1 MRQSLSLALLG
12 LPLVFALGCS
22 GGGDSGT
29 PVPATPANTAVFVP
43 DSTSP
48 AFFVPLPNV
57 LATAT
62 APDPLKGAYTDPA
75 TGKTVLGARPAATPM
90 TPPEALAYV
99 NEYEMGGTN
108 AVSGVNAPIY
118 LRFSAPVDS
127 STVSDPTTHA
137 PINIKV
143 FQLTPDTNGQTE
155 NSPLGFTDVSGMF
168 TCQYTPG
175 GTDLFLFPNFP
186 LLPATR
192 YLYVVTDRVKD
203 AATGG
208 PLLASP
214 SFEALK
220 STTPLAGPLAALEQI
235 RANYLLDN
243 TKPQGA
249 TNPIL
254 LSGYA
259 KVMDDLISAATTTTI
274 ANRADISLMGRF
286 ITTGAGFISATTAT
300 PTATGASLMPVETAL
315 RLFAL
320 GSNPAPLPS
329 GLPGKT
335 WNNTIT
341 VPAND
346 PANGHIYTFVKGTPL
361 SPDLYWSAVLTAAG
375 QTPTAAPASVG
386 TVVLGTIDSA
396 DLSMDPVVVA
406 AFHAANPTL
415 LDMTGT
421 TGAYNPAAGV
431 TQAFR
436 PDGQHLT
443 GFYFTGRAIPF
454 VYMAPDPAVA
464 GPAPVGGWP
473 LVIFQHGITRQKEDV
488 LALAQTLTMTG
499 RAVVAIDLPLHGQNA
514 ILGHTTGT
522 QWGQDFM
529 AIGAPL
535 AARTNMQE
543 AILNLDRLEFTVRLG
558 GFAGLGAAMPSMTDI
573 KFVGQSLGSIV
584 GAYYLAGNASL
595 NTSTPTNDLYTLAS
609 LSNDMKGYLS
619 VPGARIA
626 YLIQNSPTFGPSVD
640 SGLAAVG
647 IAKGSVTY
655 NQFFQLTQSVFD
667 PVDPATITT
676 PLPNYRTAPTAVL
689 PSRLA
694 GRVCIQES
702 VGDQVIGN
710 AYTRYLG
717 NALGGRGLLGMDIA
731 SHFAQLAYSAN
742 GTYTVGTTSTAHAAG
757 VPFQFM
763 QTLDSSGAP
772 TPKMNDAAVAAT
784 APTPTEGYFQFD
796 QAGIAHGSLLD
807 PTNPVNISLLQ
818 RQMMYFLGAG
828 IVVDPTQGAPALP
841 AARPA
846 VSPLGDVT
854 VQVPARYQILGH

>member
-12 LPLVFALGCS
+12 LPLVFALGCG
-22 GGGDSGT
+22 GGGDSAT

-62 APDPLKGAYTDPA
+62 APDPLKGAYTDPT
-75 TGKTVLGARPAATPM
+75 TGKTVAGARPANTPM

-118 LRFSAPVDS
+118 LRFSAPVDAT
-127 STVSDPTTHA
+127 TVTPA
-137 PINIKV
+137 NIKV
-143 FQLTPDTNGQTE
+143 FQISVDGNGTTE
-155 NSPLGFTDVSGMF
+155 NLPLGFTDVSAMF
-168 TCQYTPG
+168 TYQYTTG
-175 GTDLFLFPNFP
+175 GTDLLAFPNFP
-186 LLPATR
+186 LLPAAR

-220 STTPLAGPLAALEQI
+220 STTPLAGPLAALEPI

-243 TKPQGA
+243 TKPYDA
-249 TNPIL
+249 TTNPIL

-259 KVMDDLISAATTTTI
+259 KVMDDLITDSAATTITS
-274 ANRADISLMGRF
+274 RADISLMGRF

-361 SPDLYWSAVLTAAG
+361 SPDIYWGAVLKAAG

-386 TVVLGTIDSA
+386 TIVLGTIDSA

-406 AFHAANPTL
+406 AFHAANPTA

-431 TQAFR
+431 TQAYR
-436 PDGQHLT
+436 PDGQNLT
-443 GFYFTGRAIPF
+443 GFYCTSRPIPF

-464 GPAPVGGWP
+464 GPAPAGGWP
-473 LVIFQHGITRQKEDV
+473 LVIFQHGITRSKEDV

-514 ILGHTTGT
+514 IPGHTTGD

-535 AARTNMQE
+535 AARSNMQQ

-584 GAYYLAGNASL
+584 GAYYLAGNTTLSSAPGTLPYTQATL
-595 NTSTPTNDLYTLAS
+595 N
-609 LSNDMKGYLS
+609 NDMKGYLS

-626 YLIQNSPTFGPSVD
+626 YLIQNSPAFGPSVD
-640 SGLAAVG
+640 AGLAAVG

-667 PVDPATITT
+667 PVDPATVTT
-676 PLPNYRTAPTAVL
+676 PLYGGATGSPVDG
-689 PSRLA
+689 PSRLS

-710 AYTRYLG
+710 DYTRYLG
-717 NALGGRGLLGMDIA
+717 NALGGRAVLGAAGAAVAPGFM
-731 SHFAQLAYSAN
+731 QLAYTAG
-742 GTYTVGTTSTAHAAG
+742 GTPSHTAG
-757 VPFQFM
+757 VPAQFM
-763 QTLDSSGAP
+763 YTVTASGLAP
-772 TPKMNDAAVAAT
+772 KVQDAAIIGTAT
-784 APTPTEGYFQFD
+784 TPTEGYFQFD
-796 QAGIAHGSLLD
+796 QTGIAHGSLLD
-807 PTNPVNISLLQ
+807 PSNMTNLLLLQ
-818 RQMMYFLGAG
+818 KQMRYFLGITG
-828 IVVDPTQGAPALP
+828 TSIVVDPTQSAPALP
-841 AARPA
+841 IAP
-846 VSPLGDVT
+846 VLTSVD

>member
-12 LPLVFALGCS
+12 LPLVFALGCG
-22 GGGDSGT
+22 GGGDSAT
-29 PVPATPANTAVFVP
+29 PVAATPANTAVFVP

-62 APDPLKGAYTDPA
+62 APDPLKGAYTDPT
-75 TGKTVLGARPAATPM
+75 TGKTVAGARPANTPM

-118 LRFSAPVDS
+118 LRFSAPVDAT
-127 STVSDPTTHA
+127 TVTPA
-137 PINIKV
+137 NIKV
-143 FQLTPDTNGQTE
+143 FQISVDSNGSTE
-155 NSPLGFTDVSGMF
+155 NNPLGFTDVSAMF
-168 TCQYTPG
+168 TYQYTAG
-175 GTDLFLFPNFP
+175 STDLLAFPNFP

-259 KVMDDLISAATTTTI
+259 KVMDDLIAASATTTI
-274 ANRADISLMGRF
+274 ASRADIALMGRF

-341 VPAND
+341 VPANT
-346 PANGHIYTFVKGTPL
+346 ATAAYTFDRGGTNP
-361 SPDLYWSAVLTAAG
+361 SPDVYWGAVLTAAG
-375 QTPTAAPASVG
+375 QTPTPAPTSVG

-406 AFHAANPTL
+406 AFHAANPTS

-431 TQAFR
+431 TQAYR

-443 GFYFTGRAIPF
+443 GFYCTSRPIPF
-454 VYMAPDPAVA
+454 VYMAPDPAVV
-464 GPAPVGGWP
+464 GPAPAGGWP
-473 LVIFQHGITRQKEDV
+473 LVIFAHGIGGQKEMV
-488 LALAQTLTMTG
+488 LSVAQSLTAIG
-499 RAVVAIDLPLHGQNA
+499 RAVVAIDEPLHGA
-514 ILGHTTGT
+514 LALPGRTTGAD
-522 QWGQDFM
+522 WFQDFV
-529 AIGAPL
+529 AFGAPL
-535 AARTNMQE
+535 ALRSNVQQAVF
-543 AILNLDRLEFTVRLG
+543 NLDRLEFTVRFG
-558 GFAGLGAAMPSMTDI
+558 GFVGLGAAMPSMTDI
-573 KFVGQSLGSIV
+573 KFVGHSLGSII
-584 GAYYLAGNASL
+584 GAYYLAGN
-595 NTSTPTNDLYTLAS
+595 TTLATS
-609 LSNDMKGYLS
+609 GYPYTQATLDNDMKGYLS
-619 VPGARIA
+619 VPAGRWSYIG
-626 YLIQNSPTFGPSVD
+626 QD
-640 SGLAAVG
+640 SASSFEPAVTAGLAAVG

-655 NQFFQLTQSVFD
+655 NQFFQLTQSVID
-667 PVDPATITT
+667 PTDPATMTT
-676 PLPNYRTAPTAVL
+676 PLAAGL
-689 PSRLA
+689 PSRLSNRIA
-694 GRVCIQES
+694 IQES
-702 VGDQVIGN
+702 VGDTTIPN

-717 NALGGRGLLGMDIA
+717 NALGGRAVLGTADA
-731 SHFAQLAYSAN
+731 AAVAPGFAQLAYTTG
-742 GTYTVGTTSTAHAAG
+742 GTPDHTAG
-757 VPFQFM
+757 VPAQFM
-763 QTLDSSGAP
+763 FTLNGGAP
-772 TPKMNDAAVAAT
+772 APKVANAAT
-784 APTPTEGYFQFD
+784 LLTDTTPSEGYFQFD
-796 QAGIAHGSLLD
+796 QTGINHNSLID
-807 PTNPVNISLLQ
+807 PSNLTNLGLIQ
-818 RQMMYFLGAG
+818 RQMRYFLGATG
-828 IVVDPTQGAPALP
+828 NTIVVDPTQGATLP
-841 AARPA
+841 IAPVAMKEM
-846 VSPLGDVT
+846 
-854 VQVPARYQILGH
+854 QVPTQFKILGY